1 MLKFFFLQETLHVE
15 LTSAMEE
22 GNRLREER
30 IQVASDHATKVLGL
44 ESRVQQLEEKQ
55 QQDMEEIA

>member
-1 MLKFFFLQETLHVE
+1 VE

-55 QQDMEEIA
+55 QQDMEVIA